1 MNVYTTIFVFIKWAI
16 IFTGNTYNHNMTLK
30 NYGIII
36 FFFKKKKYPKKKH
49 KMQSV

>member
-16 IFTGNTYNHNMTLK
+16 IFTGNTDNHNMTLK
-30 NYGIII
+30 NYGII
-36 FFFKKKKYPKKKH
+36 FFFMKKKYPQKN